1 MPTLIPRPP
10 SIGIMPTK
18 RHHSFKAKPTGTRRR
33 FVSSIQL
40 RNDIAV
46 VAGIASSAP
55 HIAVK

>member
-1 MPTLIPRPP
+1 
-10 SIGIMPTK
+10 MPTK
-18 RHHSFKAKPTGTRRR
+18 RQQSFKTKPTGTRRR